1 MIDEKTLKIVKSL
14 TVMAVAQVE
23 GVLYFAEDSIEG
35 QEISRRSEKGVSV
48 EVVRDKVVIDITVS
62 ILNGYSIPDLCCDIQ
77 QRVIQ
82 EVEKALPVKVS
93 TVNVNID
100 GIIFKR

>member
-1 MIDEKTLKIVKSL
+1 MIDEKTLKIIKSL

-23 GVLYFAEDSIEG
+23 GVLYFAEDSVDG
-35 QEISRRSEKGVSV
+35 QEPAYRSAKGVSV
-48 EVVRDKVVIDITVS
+48 EVVREKAVIDITVS
-62 ILNGYSIPDLCCDIQ
+62 ILNGYSIPDLCCEIQ

-93 TVNVNID
+93 AVNVNIN